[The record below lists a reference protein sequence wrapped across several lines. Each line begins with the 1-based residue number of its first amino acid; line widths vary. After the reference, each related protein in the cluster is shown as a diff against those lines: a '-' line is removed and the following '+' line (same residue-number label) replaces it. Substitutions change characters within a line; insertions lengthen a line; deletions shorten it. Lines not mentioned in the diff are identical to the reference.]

1 MSNPQTFIN
10 PVTWDNKISNPQTFI
25 NPVTW
30 DNMKSN
36 PEFQKGHE
44 TLDNKKSNP
53 KFNKGDYI
61 MWDSILWLVKDA
73 TSDIYEL
80 QLVNS
85 KEFTTKHGNGG
96 YLSSQ
101 EIDKSA
107 EKVDIAKKGGWKR
120 SRKNRTS
127 KNRRRNSAKRQ

>member
-30 DNMKSN
+30 DNM
-36 PEFQKGHE
+36 
-44 TLDNKKSNP
+44 KSNP

-85 KEFTTKHGNGG
+85 KEFTTTHGNGG